1 MFGVPKLILSRKN
14 NLKIFIC
21 KQEWTHCRVLTE
33 ATEQMHFLLR
43 LRTLGAT
50 ALISQGYIIRNLVVV
65 ELYPAAV
72 RNTGFSF
79 VGLIGKLRSMVA
91 PQIFLIVSCWLHDS
105 HILAVTI
112 FRCKRLTR
120 SLFQVVTVVEINENF

>member
-1 MFGVPKLILSRKN
+1 
-14 NLKIFIC
+14 
-21 KQEWTHCRVLTE
+21 
-33 ATEQMHFLLR
+33 MHFLLR

-79 VGLIGKLRSMVA
+79 AGLIGKLRSMVA
-91 PQIFLIVSCWLHDS
+91 PQIFLISEIAISRIWPALS
-105 HILAVTI
+105 HLLMIVMAFVGLFEFQFLIPETKHATI
-112 FRCKRLTR
+112 TDHLPRKD
-120 SLFQVVTVVEINENF
+120 IK